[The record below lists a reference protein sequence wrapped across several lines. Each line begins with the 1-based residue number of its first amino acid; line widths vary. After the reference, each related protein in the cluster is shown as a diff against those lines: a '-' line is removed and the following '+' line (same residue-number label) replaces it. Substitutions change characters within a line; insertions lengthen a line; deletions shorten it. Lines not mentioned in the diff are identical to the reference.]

1 MKSEQ
6 INEQTRGQA
15 GWIAETNEARGFRPV
30 QASAPRGRSKTLGA
44 FGPLP
49 ELQILGSCTLQSQ
62 SFLKE
67 LKVARAIFFLCH
79 FHISQE
85 ETSMGES
92 SPVVEGAKH
101 GAASPLFIYCPQKPG
116 SVWLPS
122 APSSR

>member
-1 MKSEQ
+1 MNKP
-6 INEQTRGQA
+6 GDKQA
-15 GWIAETNEARGFRPV
+15 GLSAETNEARGFRPV

-67 LKVARAIFFLCH
+67 LKVARAIFFFFLCH

-85 ETSMGES
+85 ETSTGES

-101 GAASPLFIYCPQKPG
+101 GAASPLFIYCPQKAG